1 LSPISKLS
9 AHSQTGFSLV
19 EIMVGLVI
27 GILGVIVMLQV
38 FALSEERKRTTTS
51 TGESQSDGVIAL
63 YQLQRD
69 IGQAGYGFTALNLFN
84 CTLTAPVGAASI
96 PLVPVIINP
105 PTSIIP
111 AADAN
116 SDTLLVSYGN
126 TNGQPQGNPI
136 AAQAGTL
143 YTVQM
148 PSTFTVGDR
157 VIAAPTACTAN
168 LILDSVTASTST
180 LTVATGA
187 AGANLY
193 NLGPG
198 PRILA
203 YAVRNGNLTA
213 CDYAVNNCSTTAS
226 AADPS
231 KWVPIASNIISL
243 KAQYGLDTL
252 TAVSTADAFAK
263 VDSYN
268 QTTPSG
274 TGAACSWTRVP
285 AVRMALV
292 ARSNQYDKAL
302 ITAVAPAWAGGSI
315 NLSAFADWQHYRYKV
330 FQAVVPIRNVAWMGV
345 PAGC

>member
-1 LSPISKLS
+1 MRTL
-9 AHSQTGFSLV
+9 HRQTGFSLV

-84 CTLTAPVGAASI
+84 CTLTAPVGAVSI
-96 PLVPVIINP
+96 PLAPVIINP

-111 AADAN
+111 VADAN

-148 PSTFTVGDR
+148 PSTFAVGDR
-157 VIAAPTACTAN
+157 VIAAPSACTAN
-168 LILDSVTASTST
+168 LILDSVTASAST

-187 AGANLY
+187 TGANLY

-198 PRILA
+198 PKILA
-203 YAVRNGNLTA
+203 YAVRGGNLTV
-213 CDYAVNNCSTTAS
+213 CDYAINNCSTVGS
-226 AADPS
+226 A
-231 KWVPIASNIISL
+231 WVPIASNIVSL
-243 KAQYGLDTL
+243 KAQYGRDTL
-252 TAVSTADAFAK
+252 TTVSTADGFAK

-274 TGAACSWTRVP
+274 TGAACGWTRIP
-285 AVRMALV
+285 AVRLALV
-292 ARSNQYDKAL
+292 ARSSQYDKSL
-302 ITAVAPAWAGGSI
+302 ITAAAPTWAGGSI
-315 NLSAFADWQHYRYKV
+315 NLSAFTDWQHYRYKI